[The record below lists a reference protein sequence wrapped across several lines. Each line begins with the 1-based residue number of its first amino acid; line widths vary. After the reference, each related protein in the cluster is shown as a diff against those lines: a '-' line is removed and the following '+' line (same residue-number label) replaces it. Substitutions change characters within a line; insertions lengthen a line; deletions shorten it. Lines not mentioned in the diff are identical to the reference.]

1 MFVPLKIS
9 VLCISDTRTIENDI
23 SGDLLVN
30 KIAGRQVILCSID
43 LYVQDSIY
51 AVRAIVSNWIADK
64 ECQVIITTGGTG
76 VTGRDGTPEAVQPL
90 FDKILRWI
98 W

>member
-1 MFVPLKIS
+1 MQISGFNGFKSRSKSMFVPLKIS

-30 KIAGRQVILCSID
+30 KIAETGHTLLNRSLC
-43 LYVQDSIY
+43 QDSIY

-64 ECQVIITTGGTG
+64 ECQVIIT
-76 VTGRDGTPEAVQPL
+76 
-90 FDKILRWI
+90 KSI
-98 W
+98 

>member
-30 KIAGRQVILCSID
+30 KIAETGHTLLNRTLC
-43 LYVQDSIY
+43 QDSIY
-51 AVRAIVSNWIADK
+51 AVRAIVSWIADK

-76 VTGRDGTPEAVQPL
+76 VTGRDGTPEAQPL
-90 FDKILRWI
+90 FDKIWMDLVSL
-98 W
+98 